1 MNDHSYFHIFLGYH
15 VISLTI
21 YQRMTSCSK
30 HEFRRVQVFLGGDI
44 KVKRDK
50 PKYKQIIDAAV
61 IVIAENGYHQAQVS
75 KIAKQAGVADG
86 TIYLYFKNKEDILIS
101 VFNEK
106 MAVFVESLQDI
117 IENGSTSKDK
127 LSRMIENH
135 FNVLATDRYLATVTQ
150 LELRQSNKDLRLKI
164 NSVLREYLQLLDQIL
179 IQGMLSGEFNQ
190 TMDVR
195 LARQMVFGTID
206 ETITSWVMN
215 EYRYDL
221 IEQVPKVQAL
231 ILNGI
236 KA

>member
-1 MNDHSYFHIFLGYH
+1 MNDHSYFHIFLGSH
-15 VISLTI
+15 VILIMLT
-21 YQRMTSCSK
+21 CAC
-30 HEFRRVQVFLGGDI
+30 FLGGDI

-117 IENGSTSKDK
+117 IENGNTSRDK

-164 NSVLREYLQLLDQIL
+164 NSVLREYLHLLDQIL
-179 IQGMLSGEFNQ
+179 IAGMLSGEFNQ

-215 EYRYDL
+215 DYRYDL
-221 IEQVPKVQAL
+221 MEQVPKVQAL